1 MSASALPQ
9 GLEPALSHF
18 ADPSVSGWLIAT
30 NGRVQ
35 KRIAFEQGAA
45 VFAVS
50 NDPRDLMGQAL
61 LRAGLISEKDL
72 SQALAMPPAP
82 GESTPHLFNA
92 LVAMKKV
99 TPEQTKVVFEQ
110 KLRESV
116 LDLFLWSAGSVET
129 TGGEMGPGP
138 VFPTRIP
145 VSALLAEGPKRR
157 ARWRAVRKAF
167 PSFDVAFERETVWP
181 EGFPTTPG
189 DKRLAKLIEDGKTLA
204 AILLELHGQDYAVA
218 VRITSLFQKGILATR
233 NPASFGEIEVEVEVP
248 IDFGGASASEDIAT
262 ARHVS
267 AVPSGEFTKVEAQA
281 LPEESESL
289 APATF
294 SSDLSG
300 ALLERASSLIKEK
313 QFEEALAVLT
323 ELIQNDPLAAG
334 DAWTLMNVVEDAIV
348 ADAEAA
354 GLVKTATLTLAR
366 PAASFSGTVFPP
378 DQAFVLSRFAAG
390 KMAVGELIALCPF
403 PPVELYRVLRKFLD
417 DGIIRRV

>member
-1 MSASALPQ
+1 MVSASILPQ

-18 ADPSVSGWLIAT
+18 ADPSAAGWLVAT

-35 KRIAFEQGAA
+35 KRIAFEKGAA

-61 LRAGLISEKDL
+61 LRTGLISEKDL
-72 SQALAMPPAP
+72 TQALAMPRAP
-82 GESTPHLFNA
+82 GESTPHLFTA

-99 TPEQTKVVFEQ
+99 TPEQTKVVFES

-116 LDLFLWSAGSVET
+116 LDLFLWEAGSIEIT
-129 TGGEMGPGP
+129 AGEMGAGP

-145 VSALLAEGPKRR
+145 VPALLEEGPKRR
-157 ARWRAVRKAF
+157 TRWKAVRKAF
-167 PSFDVAFERETVWP
+167 PSFDVAFERETPWP
-181 EGFPTTPG
+181 AGFPTTPG

-233 NPASFGEIEVEVEVP
+233 KPATFGEFEVDVP
-248 IDFGGASASEDIAT
+248 IDFGEAAAGEDLVT
-262 ARHVS
+262 TRQVS
-267 AVPSGEFTKVEAQA
+267 AVPTGEFTRVEAM
-281 LPEESESL
+281 PSEDAENL
-289 APATF
+289 APGAF
-294 SSDLSG
+294 SQDLSK
-300 ALLERASSLIKEK
+300 ALLERASSLIKER
-313 QFEEALAVLT
+313 QLEEALAVLT
-323 ELIQNDPLAAG
+323 ELIQNDPMAAG
-334 DAWTLMNVVEDAIV
+334 DAWTLMNVVEESIV

-366 PAASFSGTVFPP
+366 PAASFAGTVFPP

-390 KMAVGELIALCPF
+390 KMTVGELLSLCPF

-417 DGIIRRV
+417 DKIIRRV